1 MKASEPQKV
10 ENKHLESLKEILPE
24 KSKTKKCTYMK
35 FLTMQF
41 PEISFTISIPRISC
55 DIRNS
60 YSAHRVLPIMR
71 RIPLPLTDTISKQ
84 VPCNN
89 TNSIRK

>member
-1 MKASEPQKV
+1 MKASEPRKV

-41 PEISFTISIPRISC
+41 PEISFTISIPRRSC
-55 DIRNS
+55 DIRNT
-60 YSAHRVLPIMR
+60 YIARHRVLPITL
-71 RIPLPLTDTISKQ
+71 RIPLHLLILLVNKSLAIIQ
-84 VPCNN
+84 
-89 TNSIRK
+89 IR

>member
-1 MKASEPQKV
+1 MKASEPRKV
-10 ENKHLESLKEILPE
+10 ENKHLESLKEMLPE

-41 PEISFTISIPRISC
+41 PEISFTISIPRRSY
-55 DIRNS
+55 DIRNT
-60 YSAHRVLPIMR
+60 YSAPPGFTDHAPNSS
-71 RIPLPLTDTISKQ
+71 PLTDTISKQ

-89 TNSIRK
+89 TN